1 LAPKSTG
8 KPLEFIALV
17 SSMGM
22 VKDPSKYHPHERALD
37 KEAMAAHFPLGM
49 CLAVARVNA
58 DAPIAQARAEGWGHS
73 PWAVGPHLYHI
84 EAVYHLPQP
93 IHVKGALGAYRL
105 LSETKAAIVA
115 QLPVAWEGVNGEFAA
130 AVEASDL
137 RGLSIKQ
144 PWLRRILHEG
154 KDVENRP
161 RPIFSTRREA
171 VPPKTQ
177 PPFAPHM
184 NPL

>member
-1 LAPKSTG
+1 
-8 KPLEFIALV
+8 
-17 SSMGM
+17 MGM
-22 VKDPSKYHPHERALD
+22 VKDPSKYHPHERTLTP
-37 KEAMAAHFPLGM
+37 EAMAARFPLGK

-84 EAVYHLPQP
+84 DAVYILPQP
-93 IHVKGALGAYRL
+93 VPVRGALGAYML
-105 LSETKAAIVA
+105 LPEAKAAIVA
-115 QLPVAWEGVNGEFAA
+115 QLPAVASWGGGVSGEEFTVAA
-130 AVEASDL
+130 TVEASDL

-144 PWLRRILHEG
+144 PWLRRILYEG
-154 KDVENRP
+154 KDVENRS
-161 RPIFSTRREA
+161 RRLFSTHRET
-171 VPPKTQ
+171 VPLKTH